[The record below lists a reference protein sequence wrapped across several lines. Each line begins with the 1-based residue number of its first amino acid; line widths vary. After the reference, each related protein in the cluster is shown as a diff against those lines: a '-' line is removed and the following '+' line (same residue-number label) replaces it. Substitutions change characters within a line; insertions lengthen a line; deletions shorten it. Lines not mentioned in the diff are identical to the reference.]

1 MKVVYCDEG
10 FWVDTDRL
18 EEIDGEMVAPEICE
32 DDINDEIERLQSSL
46 KDSQGESERLR
57 AEIERLHGLVASAR
71 NWIDP
76 DEHQDWEEQASIE
89 ASSCQGTIE
98 RLTADRDQ
106 FERESCERFQQLD
119 AALKRIE
126 SLEQALAKA
135 SLRTQ
140 ELEQDRER
148 GLEERGYHI
157 ITTDQIDAAWEYV
170 QNILFATKGNAD
182 FKRFAKEIF
191 ERIGI
196 VACEECGGSG
206 VVREHERGYE
216 DGVEDTCPSCHGH
229 GWKEVSDE
237 CD

>member
-1 MKVVYCDEG
+1 MTDRPGIDVVYQEN
-10 FWVDTDRL
+10 RAL
-18 EEIDGEMVAPEICE
+18 EEEI
-32 DDINDEIERLQSSL
+32 
-46 KDSQGESERLR
+46 ERLR

-196 VACEECGGSG
+196 VACEKCGGSG
-206 VVREHERGYE
+206 SYTGTDE
-216 DGVEDTCPSCHGH
+216 DHDRPVQRNCKACHVH
-229 GWKEVSDE
+229 GWVITSVDVDKYGRFGT
-237 CD
+237 

>member
-1 MKVVYCDEG
+1 MTDRPGIDVVYQEN
-10 FWVDTDRL
+10 RAL
-18 EEIDGEMVAPEICE
+18 EEEI
-32 DDINDEIERLQSSL
+32 
-46 KDSQGESERLR
+46 ERLR

-126 SLEQALAKA
+126 
-135 SLRTQ
+135 
-140 ELEQDRER
+140 ELENIEIIATNR
-148 GLEERGYHI
+148 GTFAVVDGKTRAVENGYI
-157 ITTDQIDAAWEYV
+157 ITTEQLASGEVVLLTQGQIDWAWRVASSEEPYTDDC
-170 QNILFATKGNAD
+170 LA
-182 FKRFAKEIF
+182 EL
-191 ERIGI
+191 GI

-206 VVREHERGYE
+206 MIGN
-216 DGVEDTCPSCHGH
+216 PSSSDQVCICHDCGGH
-229 GWKEVSDE
+229 GWVWKEVTKDE
-237 CD
+237 Q